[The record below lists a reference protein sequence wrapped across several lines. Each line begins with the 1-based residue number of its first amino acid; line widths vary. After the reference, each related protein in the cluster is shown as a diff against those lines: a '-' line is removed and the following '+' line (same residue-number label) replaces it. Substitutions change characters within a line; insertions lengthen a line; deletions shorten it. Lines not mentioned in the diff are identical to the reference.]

1 MKKTHWLRTTLIT
14 LVACGIA
21 GLILAAATPC
31 LFLISVLVLA
41 SNYEKLGDAL
51 IIFMLLLLVLP
62 FLALPLSIAGVVISK
77 SKERKGIAAGTIG
90 LILSVLEIIF
100 VVVTFSA
107 FLLYEKRPGNSLDIV
122 PPHFGYSSVT
132 ETSESE
138 QDTQLV
144 FTTGTKQLT
153 LDDVI
158 GLSSKGEEL
167 VWEDLSD
174 FKGVETGSGLY
185 IVTYKIDED
194 YELMVGGTG
203 AVGKPMYA
211 HLIYVDDEYVDIM
224 TDDAEAFISE
234 HS

>member
-1 MKKTHWLRTTLIT
+1 MSKKNRKTSK
-14 LVACGIA
+14 AAIA

-41 SNYEKLGDAL
+41 SNYEQLGDAL

-107 FLLYEKRPGNSLDIV
+107 YLLYEKRPGNSLDIV

-185 IVTYKIDED
+185 IVTYKIDEN
-194 YELMVGGTG
+194 YKLMVGGTG
-203 AVGKPMYA
+203 AKGKPMYA
-211 HLIYVDDEYVDIM
+211 YLVYGDDEKIDIM
-224 TDDAEAFISE
+224 TEDAEAFISE

>member
-1 MKKTHWLRTTLIT
+1 MSKKNRKTSKAAIT
-14 LVACGIA
+14 

-31 LFLISVLVLA
+31 LFLISGLVLA
-41 SNYEKLGDAL
+41 SNYEQLGDAL

-185 IVTYKIDED
+185 IVTYKIDEN

-224 TDDAEAFISE
+224 TDDAEAFIAE

>member
-1 MKKTHWLRTTLIT
+1 MSKSDKKTSKLAVLGMLLAVAVPVLFFICI
-14 LVACGIA
+14 LVIA
-21 GLILAAATPC
+21 G
-31 LFLISVLVLA
+31 F
-41 SNYEKLGDAL
+41 YEKLSDAL
-51 IIFMLLLLVLP
+51 IIFMLLLLLLP
-62 FLALPLSIAGVVISK
+62 FLALPLSVAGVVISK

-107 FLLYEKRPGNSLDIV
+107 YLLYEKRPGHSLDIV
-122 PPHFGYSSVT
+122 QPHFGYSSVT

-138 QDTQLV
+138 QDTQPV

-185 IVTYKIDED
+185 IVTYKIDEN

-211 HLIYVDDEYVDIM
+211 YLVYGDDEKIDIM
-224 TDDAEAFISE
+224 TEDAGAFISE

>member
-1 MKKTHWLRTTLIT
+1 MSKSDRKTSKLAVLGMLLAVAVPVLFFICI
-14 LVACGIA
+14 LVIA
-21 GLILAAATPC
+21 G
-31 LFLISVLVLA
+31 F
-41 SNYEKLGDAL
+41 YEKLSDAL
-51 IIFMLLLLVLP
+51 IIFMLLLLLLP
-62 FLALPLSIAGVVISK
+62 FLALPISVAGMVIS
-77 SKERKGIAAGTIG
+77 RKKNMRGIAAGTIG

-107 FLLYEKRPGNSLDIV
+107 YLLYEKRPGHSLDIV
-122 PPHFGYSSVT
+122 QPHFGYSSVT

-138 QDTQLV
+138 QDTQPV

-158 GLSSKGEEL
+158 RLSSKGEEL

-185 IVTYKIDED
+185 IVTYKIDEN

>member
-1 MKKTHWLRTTLIT
+1 MSKKNRKTSK
-14 LVACGIA
+14 AAIA

-41 SNYEKLGDAL
+41 SNYEQMGDAL

-62 FLALPLSIAGVVISK
+62 FLALPFSIAGVVISK

-138 QDTQLV
+138 QDTQPV

-185 IVTYKIDED
+185 IVTYKIDEN

>member
-1 MKKTHWLRTTLIT
+1 MSKKNRKTSK
-14 LVACGIA
+14 AAIA

-41 SNYEKLGDAL
+41 SNYEQLGDAL

-62 FLALPLSIAGVVISK
+62 FLALPLSVAGVVISK

-107 FLLYEKRPGNSLDIV
+107 YLLYEKRPGHSLDIV
-122 PPHFGYSSVT
+122 QPHFGYSSVT

-194 YELMVGGTG
+194 YELKVGGTG
-203 AVGKPMYA
+203 AKGKPMYA
-211 HLIYVDDEYVDIM
+211 YLVYGDDEKIDIM
-224 TDDAEAFISE
+224 TEDAEAFIAA

>member
-1 MKKTHWLRTTLIT
+1 MSKKNRKTSK
-14 LVACGIA
+14 AAIA

-31 LFLISVLVLA
+31 LFLISGLVLA
-41 SNYEKLGDAL
+41 SNYEQLADAL

-77 SKERKGIAAGTIG
+77 NKERKGIAAGTIG

-107 FLLYEKRPGNSLDIV
+107 YLLYEKRPGHSLDIV
-122 PPHFGYSSVT
+122 QPHFGYSSVT

-138 QDTQLV
+138 QDTQPV

-158 GLSSKGEEL
+158 RLSSKGEEL

-185 IVTYKIDED
+185 IVTYKIDEN

>member
-1 MKKTHWLRTTLIT
+1 MSKNNRKTSK
-14 LVACGIA
+14 AAIA

-31 LFLISVLVLA
+31 LFLISGLVLA
-41 SNYEKLGDAL
+41 SNYEQLGDAL

-107 FLLYEKRPGNSLDIV
+107 YLLYEKRPGHSLDIV
-122 PPHFGYSSVT
+122 QPHFGYSSVT

-138 QDTQLV
+138 QDTQPV

-185 IVTYKIDED
+185 IVTYKIDEN
-194 YELMVGGTG
+194 YKLMVGGTG

-224 TDDAEAFISE
+224 TEDVEAFIAENS
-234 HS
+234 

>member
-1 MKKTHWLRTTLIT
+1 MSKKNRKTSK
-14 LVACGIA
+14 AAIA

-41 SNYEKLGDAL
+41 SNYEQLGDAL

-107 FLLYEKRPGNSLDIV
+107 FLLYEKRPGQSLDIV

-138 QDTQLV
+138 QDTQPV

-185 IVTYKIDED
+185 IVTYKIDEN

-203 AVGKPMYA
+203 AKGKPMYA
-211 HLIYVDDEYVDIM
+211 YLVYGDDEKIDIM
-224 TDDAEAFISE
+224 TEDAGAFISE

>member
-1 MKKTHWLRTTLIT
+1 MSKNNRKTSKAA
-14 LVACGIA
+14 VA

-41 SNYEKLGDAL
+41 SNYEQLGDAL

-62 FLALPLSIAGVVISK
+62 FLALPFSIAGVVISK

-107 FLLYEKRPGNSLDIV
+107 FLLYEKRPGHSLDIV
-122 PPHFGYSSVT
+122 QPHFGYSSVT

-138 QDTQLV
+138 QDIEAI

-185 IVTYKIDED
+185 IVTYKIDEN

-203 AVGKPMYA
+203 AKGKPMYA

-224 TDDAEAFISE
+224 TEDAEAFISE

>member
-1 MKKTHWLRTTLIT
+1 MSKKNRKTSK
-14 LVACGIA
+14 AAIA

-41 SNYEKLGDAL
+41 RNYEQLGDAL

-107 FLLYEKRPGNSLDIV
+107 FLLYEKRPGQSLDIV

-185 IVTYKIDED
+185 IVTYKINEN
-194 YELMVGGTG
+194 YKLMVGGTG
-203 AVGKPMYA
+203 AKGKPMYA
-211 HLIYVDDEYVDIM
+211 YLVYGDDEKIDIM
-224 TDDAEAFISE
+224 TEDAEAFISE

>member
-1 MKKTHWLRTTLIT
+1 MSKNNRKTSK
-14 LVACGIA
+14 AAIA

-41 SNYEKLGDAL
+41 SNYEQLGDAL

-107 FLLYEKRPGNSLDIV
+107 YLLYEKRPGNSLDIV

-138 QDTQLV
+138 QGTQPV

-185 IVTYKIDED
+185 IVTYKIDEN

>member
-1 MKKTHWLRTTLIT
+1 MSKKNRKNSK
-14 LVACGIA
+14 AAIA

-41 SNYEKLGDAL
+41 SNYEQLGDAL

-107 FLLYEKRPGNSLDIV
+107 YLLYEKRPGQSLDIV

-138 QDTQLV
+138 QDIKAIL
-144 FTTGTKQLT
+144 TTGTKQLT

-167 VWEDLSD
+167 VLEDLSD

-185 IVTYKIDED
+185 IVTYKIDEN

-203 AVGKPMYA
+203 AKGKPMYA
-211 HLIYVDDEYVDIM
+211 YLVYGDDEKIDIM
-224 TDDAEAFISE
+224 TEDAEAFIAA

>member
-1 MKKTHWLRTTLIT
+1 MSKKNRKTSK
-14 LVACGIA
+14 AAIA

-41 SNYEKLGDAL
+41 SNYEQLADAL

-107 FLLYEKRPGNSLDIV
+107 YLLYEKRPGHSLDIV
-122 PPHFGYSSVT
+122 QPHFGYSSVT

-138 QDTQLV
+138 QDTQPV

-224 TDDAEAFISE
+224 TDDAEAFIAE

>member
-1 MKKTHWLRTTLIT
+1 MSKKNRKNSK
-14 LVACGIA
+14 AAIA
-21 GLILAAATPC
+21 GLILAAAVPV
-31 LFLISVLVLA
+31 LFFLCILVIA
-41 SNYEKLGDAL
+41 GFYEKLNDAL

-107 FLLYEKRPGNSLDIV
+107 YLLYEKRPGNSLDIV

-138 QDTQLV
+138 QNIEAIL
-144 FTTGTKQLT
+144 TTGTKQLT

-174 FKGVETGSGLY
+174 FKGVEIGSGLY
-185 IVTYKIDED
+185 IVTYKIDEN

-203 AVGKPMYA
+203 AKGKPMYA
-211 HLIYVDDEYVDIM
+211 YLVYGDDEKIDIM
-224 TDDAEAFISE
+224 TEDAGAFISE

>member
-1 MKKTHWLRTTLIT
+1 MSKKNRKTSK
-14 LVACGIA
+14 AAIA
-21 GLILAAATPC
+21 GLILSAATPC

-41 SNYEKLGDAL
+41 SNYEQLGDAL

-138 QDTQLV
+138 QDIEAI

-185 IVTYKIDED
+185 IVTYKIDEN

>member
-1 MKKTHWLRTTLIT
+1 MSKKNRKTSK
-14 LVACGIA
+14 AAIA

-41 SNYEKLGDAL
+41 SNYEQLGDAL

-107 FLLYEKRPGNSLDIV
+107 YLLYEKRPGHSLDIV
-122 PPHFGYSSVT
+122 QPHFGYSSVT

-138 QDTQLV
+138 QDIEAI

-185 IVTYKIDED
+185 IVTYKIDEN

>member
-1 MKKTHWLRTTLIT
+1 MSKKNRKTSK
-14 LVACGIA
+14 AAIA

-41 SNYEKLGDAL
+41 SNYEQLGDAL

-138 QDTQLV
+138 QDTQPV

-167 VWEDLSD
+167 VWEDLSE

-185 IVTYKIDED
+185 IVTYKIDEN

>member
-1 MKKTHWLRTTLIT
+1 MSKKNRKTSK
-14 LVACGIA
+14 AAIA

-41 SNYEKLGDAL
+41 SNYEQLGDAL

-107 FLLYEKRPGNSLDIV
+107 YLLYEKRPGQSLDIV

-185 IVTYKIDED
+185 IVTYKIDEN

-203 AVGKPMYA
+203 AKGKPMYA
-211 HLIYVDDEYVDIM
+211 YLVYGDDEKIDIM
-224 TDDAEAFISE
+224 TEDAEVFISE

>member
-1 MKKTHWLRTTLIT
+1 MSKSDRKTSKLAVLGMLLAVAVPVLFFLCI
-14 LVACGIA
+14 LVIA
-21 GLILAAATPC
+21 A
-31 LFLISVLVLA
+31 F
-41 SNYEKLGDAL
+41 YEKLSDAL
-51 IIFMLLLLVLP
+51 IIFMLLLLLLP
-62 FLALPLSIAGVVISK
+62 FLALPLSIAGMVIS
-77 SKERKGIAAGTIG
+77 RKKNMRGIAPGTIG

-107 FLLYEKRPGNSLDIV
+107 YLLYEKRPGHSLDIV
-122 PPHFGYSSVT
+122 QPHFGYTSVT

-138 QDTQLV
+138 QDTQPV

-158 GLSSKGEEL
+158 RLSSKGEDL

-185 IVTYKIDED
+185 IVTYKIDEN

-224 TDDAEAFISE
+224 TEDAEDFISE

>member
-1 MKKTHWLRTTLIT
+1 MSKNNRKTSK
-14 LVACGIA
+14 AAIA

-31 LFLISVLVLA
+31 LFLISGLVLA
-41 SNYEKLGDAL
+41 SNYEQLGDAL

-107 FLLYEKRPGNSLDIV
+107 YLLYEKRPGHSLDIV
-122 PPHFGYSSVT
+122 QPHFGYSSVT

-138 QDTQLV
+138 QDTQPV

-185 IVTYKIDED
+185 IVTYKIDEN

>member
-1 MKKTHWLRTTLIT
+1 MSKKNRKTSK
-14 LVACGIA
+14 AAIA

-41 SNYEKLGDAL
+41 SNYEQLGDAL

-107 FLLYEKRPGNSLDIV
+107 FLLYEKRPGNSLDII

-185 IVTYKIDED
+185 IVTYKIDEN

-203 AVGKPMYA
+203 AKGKPMYA

-224 TDDAEAFISE
+224 TDDAEAFIAE

>member
-1 MKKTHWLRTTLIT
+1 MSKNNRKISK
-14 LVACGIA
+14 AAIA

-41 SNYEKLGDAL
+41 SNYEQLGDAL

-90 LILSVLEIIF
+90 LFLSVLEILF

-107 FLLYEKRPGNSLDIV
+107 YLLYEKRPGHSLDIV
-122 PPHFGYSSVT
+122 QPHFGYSSVT

-138 QDTQLV
+138 QDTQPV

-185 IVTYKIDED
+185 IVTYKIDEN

-224 TDDAEAFISE
+224 TDDAEAFIAE

>member
-1 MKKTHWLRTTLIT
+1 MSNNERKTSKL
-14 LVACGIA
+14 AIA
-21 GLILAAATPC
+21 GLIVSVAVPG
-31 LFLISVLVLA
+31 LFFLCVLVFENLYKQL
-41 SNYEKLGDAL
+41 NGAL
-51 IIFMLLLLVLP
+51 EIFMLLLLILP
-62 FLALPLSIAGVVISK
+62 FISLPLSIVGIVVSK
-77 SKERKGIAAGTIG
+77 SKERKGIVPGTIG
-90 LILSVLEIIF
+90 LILSVLEILF

-138 QDTQLV
+138 QDTQPV

-185 IVTYKIDED
+185 IVTYKIDEN
-194 YELMVGGTG
+194 YELMVGGTS
-203 AVGKPMYA
+203 ATGKPMYA
-211 HLIYVDDEYVDIM
+211 HLIYDGDEYVDIM
-224 TDDAEAFISE
+224 TEDTGAFIAA

>member
-1 MKKTHWLRTTLIT
+1 MSKNNRKTSK
-14 LVACGIA
+14 AAIA

-31 LFLISVLVLA
+31 LFLISALVLA
-41 SNYEKLGDAL
+41 SNYEQLGDAL

-107 FLLYEKRPGNSLDIV
+107 YLLYEKRPGHSLDIV
-122 PPHFGYSSVT
+122 QPHFGYSSVT

-185 IVTYKIDED
+185 IVTYKIDEN

-224 TDDAEAFISE
+224 TDDAEAFIAE

>member
-1 MKKTHWLRTTLIT
+1 MSKNNRK
-14 LVACGIA
+14 ASKAAIA

-31 LFLISVLVLA
+31 LFLISGLVLA
-41 SNYEKLGDAL
+41 SNYEQLADAL

-107 FLLYEKRPGNSLDIV
+107 YLLYEKRPGHSLDIV
-122 PPHFGYSSVT
+122 QPHFGYSSVT

-138 QDTQLV
+138 QDTQPV

-185 IVTYKIDED
+185 IVTYKIDEN

-224 TDDAEAFISE
+224 TDDAEAFIAE

>member
-1 MKKTHWLRTTLIT
+1 MSKKNRKTSK
-14 LVACGIA
+14 AAIA

-31 LFLISVLVLA
+31 LFLISGLVLA
-41 SNYEKLGDAL
+41 SNYEQLGDAL

-107 FLLYEKRPGNSLDIV
+107 YLLYEKRPGHSLDIV
-122 PPHFGYSSVT
+122 QPHFGYSSVT

-138 QDTQLV
+138 QDTQPV

-185 IVTYKIDED
+185 IVTYKIDEN

-203 AVGKPMYA
+203 AKGKPMYA

-224 TDDAEAFISE
+224 TEDAEAFITE

>member
-1 MKKTHWLRTTLIT
+1 MSKKNRKTSK
-14 LVACGIA
+14 AAIA

-41 SNYEKLGDAL
+41 SNYEQLGDAL

-185 IVTYKIDED
+185 IVTYKIDEN

>member
-1 MKKTHWLRTTLIT
+1 MSKNNRKTSK
-14 LVACGIA
+14 AAIA

-41 SNYEKLGDAL
+41 SNYEQLGDAL

-107 FLLYEKRPGNSLDIV
+107 FLLYEKRPGQSLDIV

-185 IVTYKIDED
+185 IVTYKIDEN

>member
-1 MKKTHWLRTTLIT
+1 MSKNNRKTSK
-14 LVACGIA
+14 AAIA

-41 SNYEKLGDAL
+41 SNYEQLGDAL

-107 FLLYEKRPGNSLDIV
+107 FLLYEKRPGQSLDIV

-132 ETSESE
+132 KTSESE

-185 IVTYKIDED
+185 IVTYKIDEN

-224 TDDAEAFISE
+224 TEDAEAFISE

>member
-1 MKKTHWLRTTLIT
+1 MSKKNRKTSK
-14 LVACGIA
+14 AAIA

-41 SNYEKLGDAL
+41 SNYEQLGDAL

-122 PPHFGYSSVT
+122 LPHFGYSSVT

-138 QDTQLV
+138 QDTQPV

-185 IVTYKIDED
+185 IVTYKIDEN

>member
-1 MKKTHWLRTTLIT
+1 MSKKNRKTSK
-14 LVACGIA
+14 AAIA

-41 SNYEKLGDAL
+41 SNYEQLGDAL

-107 FLLYEKRPGNSLDIV
+107 FLLYEKRPGYSLDIV
-122 PPHFGYSSVT
+122 PPHFGYSSIT

-185 IVTYKIDED
+185 IVTYKIDEN

-224 TDDAEAFISE
+224 TDDAEAFIAE

>member
-1 MKKTHWLRTTLIT
+1 MSKKNRKTSK
-14 LVACGIA
+14 AAIA

-41 SNYEKLGDAL
+41 SNYEQLGDAL

-122 PPHFGYSSVT
+122 LPHFGYSSVT

-138 QDTQLV
+138 QDTQPV

-158 GLSSKGEEL
+158 RLSSKGEEL

-185 IVTYKIDED
+185 IVTYKIDEN

>member
-1 MKKTHWLRTTLIT
+1 MSKNNRKNSK
-14 LVACGIA
+14 AAIA
-21 GLILAAATPC
+21 GLILAAAVPC

-41 SNYEKLGDAL
+41 SNYEQLGDAL

-107 FLLYEKRPGNSLDIV
+107 YLLYEKRPGHSLDIV

-138 QDTQLV
+138 QDTQPV

-185 IVTYKIDED
+185 IVTYKIDEN

-203 AVGKPMYA
+203 AKGKPMYA
-211 HLIYVDDEYVDIM
+211 YLVYGDDEKIDIM
-224 TDDAEAFISE
+224 TEDAETFISE